1 MPDKKTVIFLL
12 ISAAIFTDMMVYS
25 LLIPVLPSYSM
36 TLGADKVQIGIIFGS
51 FSLALLVFSVPF
63 GILSDRIG
71 RWPFMVIGMLSLALT
86 NVIFAFSGN
95 LYVLI
100 AARLLQGMSGAATWS
115 AGLALIADTFEP
127 SERGEKLGLAMAAMS
142 LGTLS
147 GPVLGG
153 LLYDNLGYTYTFVV
167 PSIIACAIGLL
178 FLLNRIPSYCTVSER
193 SSMAPI
199 LKTPYTF
206 VACAAA
212 IVFAAATFGLVE
224 PYMPVYLL
232 ESFKATP
239 TEIGLIFG
247 AMSML
252 SVAAQ
257 PFVGKLYGN
266 TGSRMLVAL
275 GLAGSAAVI
284 VVSMFM
290 PSLLLTGAIFALL
303 GATMGFAITPM
314 LPMLSDLY
322 GGDAKSNSQ
331 GFVYGMYNTLFSL
344 GLAIGPFAGGILV
357 AKLTLPLTLSAHA
370 LLLLIVG
377 VCSYLMIKEPAHTR

>member
-127 SERGEKLGLAMAAMS
+127 SERGEKLGLVMAAMS

-167 PSIIACAIGLL
+167 PSLIACDDRAFVPHEPHPVILCRLRKEQQHGADIKNAIHFYRLRRRHRVRGRD
-178 FLLNRIPSYCTVSER
+178 FR
-193 SSMAPI
+193 
-199 LKTPYTF
+199 
-206 VACAAA
+206 
-212 IVFAAATFGLVE
+212 
-224 PYMPVYLL
+224 
-232 ESFKATP
+232 
-239 TEIGLIFG
+239 
-247 AMSML
+247 
-252 SVAAQ
+252 
-257 PFVGKLYGN
+257 
-266 TGSRMLVAL
+266 
-275 GLAGSAAVI
+275 
-284 VVSMFM
+284 
-290 PSLLLTGAIFALL
+290 
-303 GATMGFAITPM
+303 
-314 LPMLSDLY
+314 
-322 GGDAKSNSQ
+322 
-331 GFVYGMYNTLFSL
+331 
-344 GLAIGPFAGGILV
+344 AGGALH
-357 AKLTLPLTLSAHA
+357 ARLSAR
-370 LLLLIVG
+370 VF
-377 VCSYLMIKEPAHTR
+377 